1 MPKFHEHADLLTSRL
16 NMTIVRDMHDGDF
29 TREQVVSAIDRY
41 TRGGEPHT
49 PLEAAIKTILV
60 AIEQSREESTQ

>member
-1 MPKFHEHADLLTSRL
+1 MLKFHEHADLLTSRL

-41 TRGGEPHT
+41 TRGDEPHT
-49 PLEAAIKTILV
+49 PLEAAIKNIMDEIDRQT
-60 AIEQSREESTQ
+60 S

>member
-1 MPKFHEHADLLTSRL
+1 VLKFHEHADLLTSRL